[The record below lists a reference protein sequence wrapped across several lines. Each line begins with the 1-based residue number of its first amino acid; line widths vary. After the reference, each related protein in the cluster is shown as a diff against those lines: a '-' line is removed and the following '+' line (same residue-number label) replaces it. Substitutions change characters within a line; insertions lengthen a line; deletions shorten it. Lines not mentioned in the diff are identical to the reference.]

1 MLKTSRY
8 FIIFWI
14 LLCLRLWISFYSDL
28 HLPFSNSFHSS
39 TVLFKS
45 KHQSL
50 VNTSIISVFSRSNK
64 KTPFPKLTLL
74 LMSSQVVALFSSHIY
89 HALGPDVKHIS
100 SLFLNTI
107 SRLSCLPSS
116 KKPSVLNIVS
126 PDHTIQEPS
135 IIHQSPGHVP
145 SNLED
150 FISCL
155 SPMLLLSYGHNLD
168 SI

>member
-50 VNTSIISVFSRSNK
+50 VNTSIISVFSLLALIK

-89 HALGPDVKHIS
+89 HALGPDIKHIS

-116 KKPSVLNIVS
+116 KKPSVLNIMS

-135 IIHQSPGHVP
+135 IIYQSPGHIP
-145 SNLED
+145 SNL
-150 FISCL
+150 
-155 SPMLLLSYGHNLD
+155 
-168 SI
+168 